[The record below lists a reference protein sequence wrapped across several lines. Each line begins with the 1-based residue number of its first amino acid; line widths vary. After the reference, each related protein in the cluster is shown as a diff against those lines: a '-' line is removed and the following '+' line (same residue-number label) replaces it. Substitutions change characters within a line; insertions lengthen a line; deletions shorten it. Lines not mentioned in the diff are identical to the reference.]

1 MMGVGLSED
10 QRLFV
15 ETSERFLVAEWPT
28 SRVRESASGAAA
40 FPGELWRTGAEL
52 GWTSLLVDPADGGG
66 SLSDSAIADLAL
78 VAELFGRHVAPGP
91 LVPTNVVASALSRWG
106 SADLRA
112 GWLPGLLAGDTV
124 VGFVASPDVGR
135 SGSGVTARWS
145 DDRGAVVLDGVARA
159 IEAAAVASILLV
171 HADSTEG
178 DDVLVLVPAGTT
190 GVRVEA
196 QESLEL
202 ARRFGAVSFEECAV
216 PGSSVLLRGSSAR
229 EAARSLC
236 LTAAALQCVESTG
249 AAARVFEFTLEWA
262 FDRYSFGRPLA
273 SYQEIKH
280 RFADMRTSLEACA
293 ATADAAIAAIGRDD
307 PSTAELVSVAQ
318 AYVSDQTCE
327 IVQDC
332 VQIHGGIGVT
342 YEHDIH
348 LYLRRVTTNWAQ
360 HGVPRTHLEFLAELL
375 DEQTSALA
383 HH

>member
-1 MMGVGLSED
+1 MGVDLSED

-15 ETSERFLVAEWPT
+15 ETSERFLAAEWPS
-28 SRVRESASGAAA
+28 SRVRETASDAAA
-40 FPGELWRTGAEL
+40 FPNDLWRTGAEL

-66 SLSDSAIADLAL
+66 SLSDSGVRDLSL

-91 LVPTNVVASALSRWG
+91 LVPTHVVAAALSRWG
-106 SADLRA
+106 SPELRA
-112 GWLPGLLAGDTV
+112 EWLPGILAGETV
-124 VGFVASPDVGR
+124 ASFVASPDVGR
-135 SGSGVTARWS
+135 SPCGVTARS
-145 DDRGAVVLDGVARA
+145 SANGVVVLDGTARA
-159 IEAAAVASILLV
+159 VETAGAASFHLV
-171 HADSTEG
+171 HAASPDG
-178 DDVLVLVPAGTT
+178 DGDVLVVVPAGTD
-190 GVRVEA
+190 GVQVAA
-196 QESLEL
+196 QESLDL
-202 ARRFGAVSFEECAV
+202 ARRFGTVSFHGCEV
-216 PGSSVLLRGSSAR
+216 PSSSALLRGTAAS
-229 EAARSLC
+229 EAALSLC
-236 LTAAALQCVESTG
+236 QTAAALQCVESTG

-293 ATADAAIAAIGRDD
+293 ATADAAIAAVGRDD
-307 PSTAELVSVAQ
+307 LSTAELVSVAQ

-360 HGVPRTHLEFLAELL
+360 HGAPVTHLEFLAELL
-375 DEQTSALA
+375 DEQTSVQAR
-383 HH
+383 H

>member
-1 MMGVGLSED
+1 MMGVDLSED

-15 ETSERFLVAEWPT
+15 ETSDRFLVAKWPT
-28 SRVRESASGAAA
+28 SRIRESAADSEA
-40 FPGELWRTGAEL
+40 FPNELWRTGAGL

-66 SLSDSAIADLAL
+66 SLSDSGVRDLAL
-78 VAELFGRHVAPGP
+78 VAELFGRYVAPGP
-91 LVPTNVVASALSRWG
+91 LVPTNLVAAALSRRG
-106 SADLRA
+106 SPDLRA
-112 GWLPGLLAGDTV
+112 EWLPGILAGETV
-124 VGFVASPDVGR
+124 ASFVASPDVGR
-135 SGSGVTARWS
+135 NSSGVTARS
-145 DDRGAVVLDGVARA
+145 DGGDVVLDGTARA
-159 IEAAAVASILLV
+159 IEAAGDASVYLV
-171 HADSTEG
+171 HATSPDG
-178 DDVLVLVPAGTT
+178 RGDVLVLVPAGTE
-190 GVRVEA
+190 GVQVA
-196 QESLEL
+196 PQESLDL
-202 ARRFGAVSFEECAV
+202 ARRFGAVSFDQCTV
-216 PGSSVLLRGSSAR
+216 PESAVLLRGAD
-229 EAARSLC
+229 AADGALALC
-236 LTAAALQCVESTG
+236 QTGAALQCVESTA

-293 ATADAAIAAIGRDD
+293 ATADAAVAAIARED

-360 HGVPRTHLEFLAELL
+360 HGVPVTHLEFLAELL
-375 DEQTSALA
+375 DEQTSANA
-383 HH
+383 QH